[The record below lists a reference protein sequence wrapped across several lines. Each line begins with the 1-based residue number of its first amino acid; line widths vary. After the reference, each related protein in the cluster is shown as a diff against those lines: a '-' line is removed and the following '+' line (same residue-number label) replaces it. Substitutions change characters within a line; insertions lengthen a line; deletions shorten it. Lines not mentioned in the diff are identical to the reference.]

1 MIEIYKTYGEQT
13 RLTEKPEP
21 GCWIRMTAPADPEL
35 VSISR
40 RCGIDLDDLRA
51 ALDEEER
58 ARITVEENYTLILVD
73 IPSTEE
79 RNGKSRYV
87 TIPLGIFLTDDA
99 LITVCLEDTPVL
111 DFFKDRR
118 RESRLATHLRTRLVL
133 QILYNNASRYLQCLR
148 MIDKQSDEIER
159 RLHESSR
166 NRELIELMELEK
178 SLVYFSTSLRS
189 NGAVLEKLMR
199 TERIRRFPADED
211 LLEDVIIE
219 TRQAVEMAHIYS
231 GILSGTRDAYASII
245 SNNLNGVMKFL
256 AIVTIVLSVPTM
268 IFSAYG
274 MNLSASAMPFAAHP
288 LAFWFILLVSGLVS
302 GVVALLFAFK
312 NWQNF

>member
-1 MIEIYKTYGEQT
+1 MIRIYKTYEDQT
-13 RLTEKPEP
+13 RLIEKPEP
-21 GCWIRMTAPADPEL
+21 GCWIRMTAPIDPEL

-40 RCGIDLDDLRA
+40 RYGIDLDDLRA

-58 ARITVEENYTLILVD
+58 AHITVEDEYTLILVD

-79 RNGKSRYV
+79 RNGKHRYV
-87 TIPLGIFLTDDA
+87 TIPLGILLTDEA

-118 RESRLATHLRTRLVL
+118 KEGRLATHQKTRLVL
-133 QILYNNASRYLQCLR
+133 QILYSNASRYLQCLR
-148 MIDKQSDEIER
+148 LIDRQSGEIEQ

-189 NGAVLEKLMR
+189 NGAVLEKLTR
-199 TERIRRFPADED
+199 TQRIRRFPADED

-219 TRQAVEMAHIYS
+219 NRQALEMAHIYS

-274 MNLSASAMPFAAHP
+274 MNINGASMPLSTHP
-288 LAFWFILLVSGLVS
+288 YAFWLLLGISIALS
-302 GVVALLFAFK
+302 GVVAYYFSK
-312 NWQNF
+312 KKMY